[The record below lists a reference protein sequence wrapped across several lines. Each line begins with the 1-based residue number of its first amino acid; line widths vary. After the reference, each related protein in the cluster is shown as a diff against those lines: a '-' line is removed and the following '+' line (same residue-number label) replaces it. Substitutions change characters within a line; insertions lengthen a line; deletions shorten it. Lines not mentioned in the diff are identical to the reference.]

1 MNSFLWLSIF
11 WNVDAPTFSLNRQ
24 KDEILVKNLA
34 GFSYLIIIDQ
44 FVNMV
49 FGQVT

>member
-11 WNVDAPTFSLNRQ
+11 WNVDAPSLTLNRT

-34 GFSYLIIIDQ
+34 GFSYLIIVD
-44 FVNMV
+44 
-49 FGQVT
+49 

>member
-11 WNVDAPTFSLNRQ
+11 WNVDAPSLTLNRT

-34 GFSYLIIIDQ
+34 GFAYLIIVD
-44 FVNMV
+44 
-49 FGQVT
+49 